1 MLSSEGVNF
10 NNVTEASSFLSD
22 LLDDSAFQLD
32 GNARARY
39 FWYGISA
46 IIGVTGAWNLC
57 WRIDLALRCRTAQSA
72 NQAGSTGPFAKVT
85 GMITSISRRLT
96 YLQVTPVGSAFW
108 FKIPPLGIIYLI
120 LAYILFIIL
129 LQFVDNDIAG
139 PTWYTFVG
147 IRAGWL
153 AVAQLPL
160 IVLLTG
166 KHNLIGLI
174 TGVSYERLNVLHRWV
189 ARGLLL
195 LATFHVAFLASGWSR
210 FPGLQ
215 SLEWATDEAFR
226 SGVATYAI
234 LVWMNI
240 STITPLRHLWYELFV
255 IQHIITYFGLIIA
268 VAYHIPGSAKYAR
281 VYIFVAVALYLV
293 ERLVY
298 LTRFVFN
305 NSGHSKVT
313 LEPLEGNVTKVSVS
327 SRRIKAWP
335 PGSHVMI
342 SVPRFGLV
350 QSHPATVMSIPSS
363 HNGDMVL
370 LLRAYKGF
378 TKRIYEADR
387 TNPYMTSLDGS
398 VQEKQPRNQL
408 TKYMA
413 LINGPYGASH
423 AEFAHFDTVLL
434 IAGATGVTFA
444 MSVLLDVAHRAAS
457 AAEGNGKP
465 LLVRKVTLVWMV
477 RNSAWVEWITEELQ
491 MAARDL
497 EKAGILFAIQVFVT
511 NRDDSD
517 ATLTNSPALSPR
529 ILAKDAEKT
538 PQQTT
543 NRHILG
549 LSIKPGRP
557 MWNNLFQDALS
568 GARGESAVA
577 VCGPLS
583 LSTEVRR
590 KIVALNSDASSRVYL
605 HVESFS

>member
-10 NNVTEASSFLSD
+10 NNETEASDFLSA
-22 LLDDSAFQLD
+22 LLDDSVFQLD
-32 GNARARY
+32 GNTRARY
-39 FWYGISA
+39 FWYGIA
-46 IIGVTGAWNLC
+46 ALIGVMGVWNLC
-57 WRIDLALRCRTAQSA
+57 WRIDLHLRFRAIQSSNKA
-72 NQAGSTGPFAKVT
+72 VSGPFAKVT
-85 GMITSISRRLT
+85 GTIACTARRLT
-96 YLQVTPVGSAFW
+96 YPQVTPAGSASW
-108 FKIPPLGIIYLI
+108 FKVPALGIIYLV
-120 LAYILFIIL
+120 LAYILFILL
-129 LQFVDNDIAG
+129 LQFVGDDVAG

-147 IRAGWL
+147 VRAGWL

-160 IVLLTG
+160 IILLVG
-166 KHNLIGLI
+166 RHSLIGLI

-189 ARGLLL
+189 SRGLLL

-226 SGVATYAI
+226 SGVANYTI
-234 LVWMNI
+234 LVWINI
-240 STITPLRHLWYELFV
+240 STIAPLRHLSYEFFV
-255 IQHIITYFGLIIA
+255 IQHVITYFGLIIA
-268 VAYHIPGSAKYAR
+268 CAYHIPGSAKYAR
-281 VYIFVAVALYLV
+281 VYIYVAVALYLV

-298 LTRFVFN
+298 FFRCLFN
-305 NSGHSKVT
+305 NSVSSQVT
-313 LEPLEGNVTKVSVS
+313 LESLEGGVTKIYASN
-327 SRRIKAWP
+327 RRIKTWA

-342 SVPRFGLV
+342 SLPRFGLF
-350 QSHPATVMSIPSS
+350 QSHPATIMSIPSS

-387 TNPYMTSLDGS
+387 TNQNTTSTDGA

-413 LINGPYGASH
+413 FVNGPYGASH
-423 AEFAHFDTVLL
+423 AEFAYFDTVLL

-457 AAEGNGKP
+457 VAEGNGKP
-465 LLVRKVTLVWMV
+465 LPIRKVTLIWMV

-491 MAARDL
+491 IAVRDL
-497 EKAGILFAIQVFVT
+497 ENAGILFGIQVFVT
-511 NRDDSD
+511 KVDESD
-517 ATLTNSPALSPR
+517 ATLTNSPALRPQ

-538 PQQTT
+538 PKQTK
-543 NRHILG
+543 NHSILG
-549 LSIKPGRP
+549 LGVESGRP
-557 MWNNLFQDALS
+557 MWDTLFQDTLS
-568 GARGESAVA
+568 GPNGESAVG

-583 LSTEVRR
+583 LSVEVRR
-590 KIVALNSDASSRVYL
+590 KVVALNSDSNRRVYL